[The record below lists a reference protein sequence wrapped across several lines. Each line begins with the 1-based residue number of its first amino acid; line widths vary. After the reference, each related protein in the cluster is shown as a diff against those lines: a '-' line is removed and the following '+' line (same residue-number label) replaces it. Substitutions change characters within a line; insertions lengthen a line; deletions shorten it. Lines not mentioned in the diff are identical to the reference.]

1 MAHRESIQDTTLKTV
16 LMGEPFFW
24 AVSSSVGYT
33 CRNKK
38 EDVLLV
44 QFFLNCFIDDVYN
57 DAVVKVLK
65 GTDGD
70 KNPFSGIPK
79 ALEPDGSFGGKT
91 WGAIK
96 WFQKKMGL
104 VVDGM
109 ISESDGTNFKT
120 PKQGK
125 MYTIHALNMMY
136 NLINP
141 QYYYDIR
148 MDGKLPSP
156 LCQQLSGPLPDL
168 V

>member
-1 MAHRESIQDTTLKTV
+1 MAHRESIQNSTLKTV
-16 LMGEPFFW
+16 LMGEDFFW

-44 QFFLNCFIDDVYN
+44 QFFINCFIDSLYN
-57 DAVVKVLK
+57 SAVVATLK
-65 GTDGD
+65 GTGGD
-70 KNPFSGIPK
+70 KNPFEGIPK
-79 ALEPDGSFGGKT
+79 NLEPDGDFGGKT

-109 ISESDGTNFKT
+109 ISESNGTSFKT

-125 MYTIHALNMMY
+125 MYTIHALNLMY
-136 NLINP
+136 AAINP

-168 V
+168 L